1 MSSVVFGEAD
11 AFAAKA
17 RDSCS
22 SLKVICDVTATKARL
37 KVVIIASRS
46 SARLRCQ
53 LGGTAVAYEPASNL
67 SVSLVFWVTP
77 SQARGDA
84 GILDAVLA
92 IRKAPMPTSSG
103 VMHDLQSQLSGCKGK
118 VSQQWKCHLGHV
130 HPLAMCTFC
139 YAR

>member
-1 MSSVVFGEAD
+1 MPCVVGEAD

-22 SLKVICDVTATKARL
+22 SLKVICHVTATKVRL
-37 KVVIIASRS
+37 NVVIVASRS

-53 LGGTAVAYEPASNL
+53 LGATAVAYEPASKL

-84 GILDAVLA
+84 GILDAVRA
-92 IRKAPMPTSSG
+92 IWEAPTATSSG
-103 VMHDLQSQLSGCKGK
+103 VMHDLQSQLSGCKGM
-118 VSQQWKCHLGHV
+118 VSQQRKRHLGN
-130 HPLAMCTFC
+130 
-139 YAR
+139 